1 MSQPH
6 LKVRMK
12 SWERVL
18 KTKWKRFYSFLS
30 RPKAKETIPIIQSR
44 SGLQKKNHFCM
55 KFTPSTPCTS
65 ITKKKEMLEKFIR
78 NIRLISTMHAFRTYF
93 TKLLSNIYVLQKLI
107 GILIRIRIFHDQ
119 VHSAESSDN
128 NQMRVM
134 SINLL
139 DWFVQ
144 L

>member
-18 KTKWKRFYSFLS
+18 KTKWKWFYSFLS

-44 SGLQKKNHFCM
+44 SGLQKK
-55 KFTPSTPCTS
+55 KFLYEIHPFYTMYLYNQ
-65 ITKKKEMLEKFIR
+65 KKEMLEKFIR

-107 GILIRIRIFHDQ
+107 GILIRIWIFHDQ

-128 NQMRVM
+128 NQMRLIFTIVT
-134 SINLL
+134 
-139 DWFVQ
+139 
-144 L
+144 

>member
-18 KTKWKRFYSFLS
+18 KTKSGSGFIVFYQGPKPKRQSLSFKVGQDC
-30 RPKAKETIPIIQSR
+30 R
-44 SGLQKKNHFCM
+44 KKNHFCM
-55 KFTPSTPCTS
+55 KFTLSTPCTS
-65 ITKKKEMLEKFIR
+65 ITKKKKEMLEKFIR

-107 GILIRIRIFHDQ
+107 GILIRIWIFHDQ

-128 NQMRVM
+128 NQMRLIFTIVT
-134 SINLL
+134 
-139 DWFVQ
+139 
-144 L
+144 

>member
-18 KTKWKRFYSFLS
+18 KTKSGSGFIVFYQGPKPKRQSLSFKVGQDCRKKKSFLYEIH
-30 RPKAKETIPIIQSR
+30 PFYTMYLYNQ
-44 SGLQKKNHFCM
+44 
-55 KFTPSTPCTS
+55 
-65 ITKKKEMLEKFIR
+65 KKKEMLEKFIR

-93 TKLLSNIYVLQKLI
+93 TKLLSNIYVLHKLI

-128 NQMRVM
+128 NQMRLIFTIVT
-134 SINLL
+134 
-139 DWFVQ
+139 
-144 L
+144 